1 MSQTPDQ
8 TAAAGC
14 GRIVRLWVCGVCAL
28 AFESKLPDVGT
39 TIFTIMSKLAADE
52 GAINL
57 SQGYPD
63 FDGPPQLLDR
73 VSYYL
78 TNGYNQYPPM
88 AGIEALRQAIA
99 TKVLSLYGTAVSPET
114 EVTVTSGATEAL
126 FCAMQAVVRP
136 GDEVIVFDPVYDSYE
151 PGVTLAGGTCRHI
164 PMSAPGFRVDWNQVA
179 DAINAKTR
187 LIMVN
192 TPHNPT
198 GSVWDADDID
208 NLRQVVAGR
217 DIYLIGDEVYE
228 HIIFDGREH
237 VSLARYADLFARS
250 FVVSSFG
257 KTYHTTGWKVG
268 YCVAPAAL
276 SAEFRRIHQ
285 FVTFTTATPLQY
297 GLADFLSAC
306 PEHHERLGD
315 FYQAKRDLFCGLLGA
330 SRFRL
335 TPSAGTFFQL
345 LDYGEIANE
354 PDALLARRWTIDRKV
369 ASIPVSVFYQ
379 APPRQNYLRFCF
391 AKDDATLKRAAGIL
405 CDL

>member
-1 MSQTPDQ
+1 MS
-8 TAAAGC
+8 
-14 GRIVRLWVCGVCAL
+14 L
-28 AFESKLPDVGT
+28 ESKLPDVGT

-63 FDGPPQLLDR
+63 FDGPRELLER
-73 VSYYL
+73 VSYYV

-88 AGIEALRQAIA
+88 AGIEALREAIA
-99 TKVLSLYGTAVSPET
+99 VKVLNLYGATVDPET

-126 FCAMQAVVRP
+126 FCAMHAVVRP

-151 PGVTLAGGTCRHI
+151 PGVTLAGGRCRHI
-164 PMSAPGFRVDWNQVA
+164 PMAAPDFRIDWNRVD
-179 DAINAKTR
+179 DSINAKTR

-192 TPHNPT
+192 PPHNPT
-198 GSVWDADDID
+198 GSVWDASDIES
-208 NLRQVVAGR
+208 LRAVVAGR
-217 DIYLIGDEVYE
+217 DIYVVADEVYE

-237 VSLARYADLFARS
+237 VSLSRYADLFARS

-276 SAEFRRIHQ
+276 SAEFRRVHQ
-285 FVTFTTATPLQY
+285 FVTFTTATPLQH
-297 GLADFLSAC
+297 GLADFLSRC
-306 PEHHERLGD
+306 PEHHENLGQ
-315 FYQAKRDLFCGLLGA
+315 FYQAKRDLFCRLLA
-330 SRFRL
+330 DSRFRL

-345 LDYGEIANE
+345 VDYSEISNE
-354 PDALLARRWTIDRKV
+354 PDAAVARQWTTEHKV

-379 APPRQNYLRFCF
+379 EPPRQNYLRFCF
-391 AKDDATLKRAAGIL
+391 AKDDATLERAARIL
-405 CDL
+405 CEL